1 MRKFWQFFPVHI
13 RFILSIYF
21 IGILMFTVFR
31 GILFFVNYQQIN
43 TITSEKVYII
53 IQAFIMGLRFD
64 TVISGYI
71 LILPLVLLSIVSAF
85 LKPGQNPFTRFY
97 FSSVLAIFIGL
108 LYSVSFLISAID
120 IPFFNQFF
128 ARLNSMALAWLDTP
142 DFVFKMIFQEVSYW
156 VYILPFIL
164 MMVIFWFL
172 ILRFRRK
179 MFTEASVPP
188 ENVLYLPKTILLS
201 LLFTGL
207 MFVGIRGRLE
217 QKSPIRIGTAFF
229 SPYAFPNQLGLNPV
243 FTFLRSVLDDQNQR
257 NKSIHLINEQKALN
271 IARKYLVPKVPPVN
285 MNADSSPV
293 SRRIHFADEP
303 RKMNVVVII
312 MESMGAAKLG
322 YFGNKEKLTPFLDSL
337 ATVSLSFKNAYSA
350 GIHTYNGIFSTL
362 FGLPAIA
369 KQNHMSRFPIQ
380 SYSGLSNTLKING
393 YHTIF
398 AITHDDQFDNVG
410 GFLHAN
416 AFDEV
421 ISQQNYPGSK
431 VLSTLGVPDH
441 YMFEFV
447 MPGLNILHYRHE
459 PFLTAFMTASDHGPY
474 IVPADIPFKPKHKD
488 ERKAA
493 TEYADWSLRHFFDLA
508 KRQPWFSNTLFVLVA
523 DHGFA
528 EGGIYDMPLTYHHVP
543 LFFYA
548 PGIIQGNTEVQ
559 ALAGQIDIFPTIM
572 GMLRIPYEN
581 NTLGID
587 LLRER
592 RPFIYFS
599 ADDKIG
605 CLNQEYFLVMRES
618 GPPSL
623 YNYILRDTYNYIAAN
638 PRLVRDMKDYTYSM
652 LQTTQYI
659 IDNQMVG
666 LSAVKPEK

>member
-1 MRKFWQFFPVHI
+1 
-13 RFILSIYF
+13 
-21 IGILMFTVFR
+21 
-31 GILFFVNYQQIN
+31 
-43 TITSEKVYII
+43 
-53 IQAFIMGLRFD
+53 MGLRFD

-71 LILPLVLLSIVSAF
+71 LILPLLLLSIASGF
-85 LKPGQNPFTRFY
+85 LKPGNNPFTKFY
-97 FSSVLAIFIGL
+97 FSSILNIFIGV
-108 LYSVSFLISAID
+108 LYSVSFLICAID

-142 DFVFKMIFQEVSYW
+142 EFVFKMIFQEVSYW
-156 VYILPFIL
+156 IYMLP
-164 MMVIFWFL
+164 L
-172 ILRFRRK
+172 ILILLVFWLLLLRIRRK
-179 MFTEASVPP
+179 TFTTASISE
-188 ENVLYLPKTILLS
+188 ENVLYLPKTIVLS
-201 LLFTGL
+201 LFIIGL
-207 MFVGIRGRLE
+207 LFVGIRGRLE

-243 FTFLRSVLDDQNQR
+243 FTFLRSVLDDRNQG
-257 NKSIHLINEQKALN
+257 NKSVQLMNQQKALN
-271 IARKYLVPKVPPVN
+271 LSRYYLTPKAPPVN
-285 MNADSSPV
+285 MIADTSPI
-293 SRRIHFADEP
+293 SRKIRFNDEA

-322 YFGNKEKLTPFLDSL
+322 YFGNKDNLTPFLDSL

-393 YHTIF
+393 YHTLF

-410 GFLHAN
+410 GFMHAN
-416 AFDEV
+416 SFDEV

-441 YMFEFV
+441 FMFEFV

-459 PFLTAFMTASDHGPY
+459 PFLAAFMTASDHGPY
-474 IVPADIPFKPKHKD
+474 IVPKDIPFKPKHKD

-493 TEYADWSLRHFFDLA
+493 TEYADWSLRHFFDMA
-508 KRQPWFSNTLFVLVA
+508 KRQPWFQNTIFVLVA

-548 PGIIQGNTEVQ
+548 PGIIQGNTEIQ
-559 ALAGQIDIFPTIM
+559 GLAGQIDIFPTIM
-572 GMLRIPYEN
+572 GFLRIEYEN

-587 LLRER
+587 LMRQK
-592 RPFIYFS
+592 RPYIYFS

-618 GPPSL
+618 GPPSF
-623 YNYILRDTYNYIAAN
+623 YNYILKDTYNYISAN

-666 LSAVKPEK
+666 LNTAKPEN